1 MRILFRLFSIPTVF
15 AALLPLPAS
24 PGFAADDD
32 ARGLVEEVR
41 NSVPSTTMK
50 SRVKLTSSRGWEREL
65 EILSEKTDEGVA
77 SFIEVLGPQDVQGTR
92 FLFFER
98 TNEPD
103 EQHVYIP
110 LIKRA
115 MRIADDTRKQAFLGS
130 DFYVSDLVAPEV
142 DAYTYRFVGDE
153 EVLGRPCKLIEAVPV
168 DTEGEIYGKAV
179 FAVDPQDKLALKT
192 VFYDVD
198 GDLLKIWNVEK
209 LEKVDGYWTF
219 LVQTVKNVQDDT
231 TSTLTI
237 DSIEYGIELPGGS
250 FSRERLLR

>member
-1 MRILFRLFSIPTVF
+1 MLVCSRSFPIS
-15 AALLPLPAS
+15 ALLLVPLLLTAR
-24 PGFAADDD
+24 PGFAGDDE
-32 ARGLVEEVR
+32 ARALVEAVR

-65 EILSEKTDEGVA
+65 EILSEKTDDGVA

-153 EVLGRPCKLIEAVPV
+153 VVLGRACRLIGAVPV
-168 DTEGEIYGKAV
+168 DTEGEIYSKAV

-198 GDLLKIWNVEK
+198 GDLLKVWSVEK
-209 LEKVDGYWTF
+209 LEKIGGYWTF
-219 LVQTVKNVQDDT
+219 RVQTVKNVQDDT

-237 DSIEYGIELPGGS
+237 DNIDYGIDLPGGS

>member
-1 MRILFRLFSIPTVF
+1 MKPTRSRTIRAF
-15 AALLPLPAS
+15 AAAALAVVAAS
-24 PGFAADDD
+24 PLHASDDPV
-32 ARGLVEEVR
+32 ALVESVR
-41 NSVPSTTMK
+41 NAVPNTTMK

-65 EILSEKTDEGVA
+65 DILSEKTADGVA
-77 SFIEVLGPQDVQGTR
+77 SFIEVIAPQDVQGTR

-103 EQHVYIP
+103 EQHVYVP

-153 EVLGRPCKLIEAVPV
+153 EVLGRKCRLIEAVPK
-168 DTEGEIYGKAV
+168 DPEGEIYGRAV
-179 FAVDPQDKLALKT
+179 FALDPADKLPLRT
-192 VFYDVD
+192 TFYDPD
-198 GDLLKIWNVEK
+198 GDLLKIWRADRVEQV
-209 LEKVDGYWTF
+209 EGHWTIMEQS
-219 LVQTVKNVQDDT
+219 VENVQDKT

-237 DSIEYGIELPGGS
+237 SSIDYGVELTEGT